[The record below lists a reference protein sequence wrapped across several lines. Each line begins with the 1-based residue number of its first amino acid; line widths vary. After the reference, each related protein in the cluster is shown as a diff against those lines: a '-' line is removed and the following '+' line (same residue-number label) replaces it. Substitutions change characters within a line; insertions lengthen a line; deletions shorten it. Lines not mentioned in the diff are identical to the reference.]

1 MQRPCYHFTA
11 AHGEMRFQLALERHI
26 NALAIELFGLLAV
39 TVMVVS
45 YALEKRA
52 SSYVLTFAIACAAAA
67 SYAVLIR
74 SWPFAGVEAIWCV
87 IAVRR
92 WRT

>member
-1 MQRPCYHFTA
+1 
-11 AHGEMRFQLALERHI
+11 MRFQLSLQRHI

-45 YALEKRA
+45 YVLEKRA
-52 SSYVLTFAIACAAAA
+52 SSYVLTFAIACAAAV

-92 WRT
+92 WRTRLAGERGA